1 MRNNTS
7 LRNKSTKSILMIISE
22 NKEGSMSLR
31 IETILC
37 RAGRMDN
44 YSYLL
49 TDEETG
55 TSAIIDPSE
64 ATPIIKR
71 CDELGCKPSYILNTH
86 HHYDHTDANIEIKKY
101 YQAKVVG
108 SEYDAKRIPGLDESV
123 KDGATWFLGKSKAE
137 IIRVDGHTIGHILWY
152 FPEDKALFT
161 GDTLFNLCIGG
172 LFEGTSNDMFASL
185 NKIKNLPDD
194 TLFYPGHEYTIHGI
208 PFALH
213 YMPNNP
219 ELQNYIQHTQQ
230 KLNRGLP
237 VGPIS
242 LGIEKQCNPY
252 LKAQN
257 LKEFESLLGQ

>member
-1 MRNNTS
+1 
-7 LRNKSTKSILMIISE
+7 
-22 NKEGSMSLR
+22 MSLR

-137 IIRVDGHTIGHILWY
+137 IIRVNGHTIGHILWY

-172 LFEGTSNDMFASL
+172 LFEGTSSDMFASL

>member
-1 MRNNTS
+1 
-7 LRNKSTKSILMIISE
+7 
-22 NKEGSMSLR
+22 MSLR

-172 LFEGTSNDMFASL
+172 LFEGTSSDMFASL

-252 LKAQN
+252 LKAQS
-257 LKEFESLLGQ
+257 LREFESLLGQ

>member
-1 MRNNTS
+1 
-7 LRNKSTKSILMIISE
+7 
-22 NKEGSMSLR
+22 MSLR

>member
-1 MRNNTS
+1 
-7 LRNKSTKSILMIISE
+7 
-22 NKEGSMSLR
+22 MSLR

-252 LKAQN
+252 LKAQS
-257 LKEFESLLGQ
+257 LREFESLLGQ

>member
-1 MRNNTS
+1 
-7 LRNKSTKSILMIISE
+7 
-22 NKEGSMSLR
+22 MSLR

-64 ATPIIKR
+64 TTPIIKR

-252 LKAQN
+252 LKAQS
-257 LKEFESLLGQ
+257 LREFESLLGQ